1 MSGFHNGLNL
11 DQLLHDLEVAKMS
24 EEDIEKEA
32 KGIAALFREKER
44 LEKETSRDDAPPT
57 EGG

>member
-44 LEKETSRDDAPPT
+44 LEKETSGDDAPPT
-57 EGG
+57 DGG

>member
-1 MSGFHNGLNL
+1 MNGLNL

-32 KGIAALFREKER
+32 KGIAALFRDKEKER
-44 LEKETSRDDAPPT
+44 LEKDTSRDDAPPT